1 MSAYTEKKGQLTS
14 PYIDLSNDS
23 NVTLSFEH
31 AYRWCCFSSHELVVS
46 INNGSGWESA
56 TSFQVNEIGTVNVL
70 SGTVNFEVIV
80 TEIAALQDSV
90 QIRFD
95 WAVGENTAS
104 HYYWMIDD
112 VKIIK
117 TQPYAS
123 NILNSFNNVQ
133 AHILEAHHT
142 ELCH

>member
-1 MSAYTEKKGQLTS
+1 M
-14 PYIDLSNDS
+14 I
-23 NVTLSFEH
+23 
-31 AYRWCCFSSHELVVS
+31 
-46 INNGSGWESA
+46 I
-56 TSFQVNEIGTVNVL
+56 
-70 SGTVNFEVIV
+70 

-123 NILNSFNNVQ
+123 NILNSFNNVPS
-133 AHILEAHHT
+133 AYFGGTSYRIMPLEQISAT
-142 ELCH
+142 ECFMGVTLKMWVSTPLIV